1 VEGIVV
7 GADETAAGVAAA
19 RWALEAGALR
29 GARVTVVRAWSE
41 PTVVG
46 YGAALPTVAEL
57 EPFRRAAEGLADDVV
72 RAAGGPAGELPATA
86 VAVQGRASEVL
97 TEASEKAELVVVG
110 TRSAGALSRAILGS
124 VSASLLHHAH
134 CPVVVVPEP
143 HDEPTT
149 SPRVVAGVDHSP
161 SSVHALAWAAEEA
174 ERRSWPLVPVLV
186 REPPGLGV
194 GRAFETVD
202 LALLE
207 ASERAAL
214 LEAAQQH
221 HPGVSV
227 EPEILIGHAARAL
240 LDFTHPGD
248 LLVLGA
254 RGRGGFRS
262 LLLGSTSTAVAQHA
276 HCPVVV
282 IRPPDRTDDQ
292 EAAGPRAEGRPA

>member
-19 RWALEAGALR
+19 RWALEEGALR
-29 GARVTVVRAWSE
+29 GAQVTLVRTWAD
-41 PTVVG
+41 PVALG
-46 YGAALPTVAEL
+46 YGVGMPTAKEL
-57 EPFRRAAEGLADDVV
+57 EAFRRAAEDIARAVL
-72 RAAGGPAGELPATA
+72 RAAGGPADDLPATPLA
-86 VAVQGRASEVL
+86 VRGRATEVLTRASED
-97 TEASEKAELVVVG
+97 AELVVVG
-110 TRSAGALSRAILGS
+110 IRSAGALSRAILGS

-149 SPRVVAGVDHSP
+149 ARRVVVGVDHSA
-161 SSVHALAWAAEEA
+161 SSVHALGWAAEEA

-186 REPPGLGV
+186 REPAGLGS
-194 GRAFETVD
+194 GPSGGAVD
-202 LALLE
+202 VAPLE

-214 LEAAQQH
+214 VAAAQKH

-227 EPEILIGHAARAL
+227 EPEILSGHAAHAL
-240 LDFTHPGD
+240 LEFTHPGD
-248 LLVLGA
+248 LVVVGA

-262 LLLGSTSTAVAQHA
+262 LLLGSTSTAVAEHA

-282 IRPPDRTDDQ
+282 IRPPHPTDD
-292 EAAGPRAEGRPA
+292 R